1 MEQEALVLFL
11 SSKVPYVAY
20 QQDNKF
26 GFLNID
32 VPNNEIVLHGEFISN
47 KGKVLYEFEI
57 RNGYKWRLSNLL
69 LIANVIFIFNFTL

>member
-1 MEQEALVLFL
+1 MKLIHIMIPLVKYIIVGTGDIGIDPL
-11 SSKVPYVAY
+11 SSKAPYVAY

-32 VPNNEIVLHGEFISN
+32 VPNNESVLHGEFISN

-57 RNGYKWRLSNLL
+57 RNG
-69 LIANVIFIFNFTL
+69 